1 MVRKMK
7 RKILLIALFSIVF
20 DQIIKYIFSTFI
32 TGFTVI
38 PGFLSFIY
46 VKNTGVAF
54 SMLSNQRIFIIVI
67 SIILLIILGV
77 FLKRDY
83 LYLKKDDTL
92 TDVTY
97 GFLFGGILGNLIDR
111 IFRGYVVDYVSL
123 NIFGYDFPIFNLADV
138 LITVGVIIL
147 FIITIRNDKKKTS

>member
-1 MVRKMK
+1 MK
-7 RKILLIALFSIVF
+7 RKILLVLLFSLVF
-20 DQIIKYIFSTFI
+20 DQIIKYVFETFVS
-32 TGFTVI
+32 GFNLI

-54 SMLSNQRIFIIVI
+54 SMLSNQRVMIIII
-67 SIILLIILGV
+67 SILLLIVLGV

-83 LYLKKDDTL
+83 LSLKKDSTL
-92 TDVTY
+92 TDITY

-111 IFRGYVVDYVSL
+111 IFRGYVVDYVSI
-123 NIFGYDFPIFNLADV
+123 NILGFGLPIFNLADV
-138 LITVGVIIL
+138 LITVGVILL

>member
-1 MVRKMK
+1 MK
-7 RKILLIALFSIVF
+7 RKIVLVALFTIVF
-20 DQIIKYIFSTFI
+20 DQIIKYVFSTFI

-46 VKNTGVAF
+46 AKNTGVAF
-54 SMLSNQRIFIIVI
+54 SMLSNQRVIIIII
-67 SIILLIILGV
+67 SIILLTALYM
-77 FLKRDY
+77 FLKKDY
-83 LYLKKDDTL
+83 LSLKKDDTL

-97 GFLFGGILGNLIDR
+97 GLLFGGILGNLIDR

-138 LITVGVIIL
+138 AITIGVILL

>member
-1 MVRKMK
+1 M
-7 RKILLIALFSIVF
+7 
-20 DQIIKYIFSTFI
+20 
-32 TGFTVI
+32 
-38 PGFLSFIY
+38 
-46 VKNTGVAF
+46 
-54 SMLSNQRIFIIVI
+54 
-67 SIILLIILGV
+67 

-83 LYLKKDDTL
+83 LSLKKDDTL

>member
-1 MVRKMK
+1 MK
-7 RKILLIALFSIVF
+7 RKILLITLFSIVF
-20 DQIIKYIFSTFI
+20 DQIIKYVFSTFI
-32 TGFTVI
+32 NGFTVI

-67 SIILLIILGV
+67 SIILLIILSA

-83 LYLKKDDTL
+83 LSSKKDDTL

-97 GFLFGGILGNLIDR
+97 GLLFGGIIGNLIDR

-123 NIFGYDFPIFNLADV
+123 NIFSYDFPIFNLADV
-138 LITVGVIIL
+138 LITVGVIML